1 MNNKVMTVSVLSA
14 AVALAGCNSSSGG
27 GAAITPF
34 QCNAEVDLA
43 ALTTNDVLAVTADNA
58 CLVRFSLSDPST
70 VLAVGSLD
78 VAGSVVGLDFRPASG
93 ELYALTDM
101 GQLVLV
107 DPMTAETTL
116 VTASIGELTGARYDI
131 DFNPAANALRLI
143 SDARQNFRMGSPA
156 LVENAQQQALVDGTF
171 GYLQGV
177 VATAY
182 TNVNPGQEGTQMFV
196 ISADSRTFFQQNP
209 NVGLLTRIGELFP
222 SAESVDVKGYNVF
235 TTEGGMNEH
244 YAVFEV
250 DGSVGLYSINP
261 ATAATTLIKLLPAPE
276 AGGNYMDLVVN
287 DVTDEPAL
295 REFIVFEQSAD
306 DDFVLRIV
314 ELNPA
319 DSMPGMALAG
329 YDETLPVTGLVEGD
343 VIVGFDLRTTSPEG
357 ADDGLYAVAQSGR
370 IYLLEEAEEGLLD
383 PMSVAQ
389 ATEIATLAT
398 ALSGTRFDI
407 DFNPR
412 ADLLRIIG
420 DAGQNLRVNLD
431 EDRVLAD
438 EARAAGFAFADGT
451 VRLGDTMVPVPVAV
465 AYRAAPL
472 QLEGVTPSLDFQYVI
487 DARNSGLARVAVPND
502 GALVA
507 VGDGL
512 LEGLALPMDGA
523 IQQTMDI
530 AQSGTAYAALR
541 TSAGA
546 GSMLYTLNLLA
557 GTAEQVGP
565 IGGTANPVAVNAM
578 SVVIPEPEVMEA
590 GR

>member
-1 MNNKVMTVSVLSA
+1 MNNKLMTVSVLSA

-27 GAAITPF
+27 GAANTPF
-34 QCNAEVDLA
+34 QCNAEADLS
-43 ALTTNDVLAVTADNA
+43 ALTANDVLAVTADNA

-70 VLAVGSLD
+70 VVAVGSLD

-116 VTASIGELTGARYDI
+116 VTASIGELAGARYDI

-182 TNVNPGQEGTQMFV
+182 TNVNLGQEGTQMFV

-209 NVGLLTRIGELFP
+209 NVGLLTRIGALFP
-222 SAESVDVKGYNVF
+222 NAESVDVKGYNVF

-250 DGSVGLYSINP
+250 DGNVGLYSINP
-261 ATAATTLIKLLPAPE
+261 ETAATTLIKPLPAPE
-276 AGGNYMDLVVN
+276 AVGNYMDLVVS

-306 DDFVLRIV
+306 DEFVLRIV

-319 DSMPGMALAG
+319 DSMPGMALAE

-357 ADDGLYAVAQSGR
+357 TEDGLYAVAQNGR
-370 IYLLEEAEEGLLD
+370 IYLLEESD
-383 PMSVAQ
+383 PLIGPPEAQ

-431 EDRVLAD
+431 EGRVLAD

-541 TSAGA
+541 TETGA
-546 GSMLYTLNLLA
+546 GSTLYTLNLLA

>member
-1 MNNKVMTVSVLSA
+1 MNNKLMTVSVLSA

-27 GAAITPF
+27 GTANTPF
-34 QCNAEVDLA
+34 QCNAEADLS
-43 ALTTNDVLAVTADNA
+43 ALTANDVLAVTADNA

-70 VLAVGSLD
+70 VVAVGSLD

-116 VTASIGELTGARYDI
+116 VTASIGELAGARYDI

-209 NVGLLTRIGELFP
+209 NVGLLTRIGALFP
-222 SAESVDVKGYNVF
+222 NAESVDVKGYNVF

-261 ATAATTLIKLLPAPE
+261 ETAATTLIKPLPAPE
-276 AGGNYMDLVVN
+276 AVGNYMDLVVS

-306 DDFVLRIV
+306 DEFVLRIV

-319 DSMPGMALAG
+319 DSMPGMALAE

-357 ADDGLYAVAQSGR
+357 AEDGLYAVAQSGR
-370 IYLLEEAEEGLLD
+370 IYLLEESD
-383 PMSVAQ
+383 PLIVPPEAQ

-431 EDRVLAD
+431 EGRVLAD

-472 QLEGVTPSLDFQYVI
+472 QLEGATPSLDFQYVI

-541 TSAGA
+541 TETGA
-546 GSMLYTLNLLA
+546 GSTLYTLNLLA

>member
-1 MNNKVMTVSVLSA
+1 MNNKLMTVSVLSA

-27 GAAITPF
+27 GAANTPF
-34 QCNAEVDLA
+34 QCNAEADLS
-43 ALTTNDVLAVTADNA
+43 ALTANDVLAVTADNA

-70 VLAVGSLD
+70 VVAVGSLD

-116 VTASIGELTGARYDI
+116 VTASIGELAGARYDI

-143 SDARQNFRMGSPA
+143 SDARQNFRMGTPA

-196 ISADSRTFFQQNP
+196 ISADARTFFQQNP
-209 NVGLLTRIGELFP
+209 NVGLLTRIGALFP
-222 SAESVDVKGYNVF
+222 NAESVDVKGYNVF

-261 ATAATTLIKLLPAPE
+261 ETAATTLIKPLPAPE
-276 AGGNYMDLVVN
+276 AGGNYMDLVVS

-306 DDFVLRIV
+306 DEFVLRIV

-329 YDETLPVTGLVEGD
+329 YEESLPVTGLVEGD
-343 VIVGFDLRTTSPEG
+343 VIVGFDLRTTSSVE
-357 ADDGLYAVAQSGR
+357 DENELYAVAASGQ
-370 IYLLEEAEEGLLD
+370 IYQLVEGAENNAQAS
-383 PMSVAQ
+383 SVA
-389 ATEIATLAT
+389 TLST
-398 ALSGTRFDI
+398 PLSGTRFDI

-431 EDRVLAD
+431 EGRVLAD

-507 VGDGL
+507 VGDGV
-512 LEGLALPMDGA
+512 LEGLVLPMDGA

-541 TSAGA
+541 TETGA
-546 GSMLYTLNLLA
+546 GSTLYTLNLLA

-590 GR
+590 RR

>member
-1 MNNKVMTVSVLSA
+1 MNNKFMTVSVLSA

-27 GAAITPF
+27 GAANMPF
-34 QCNAEVDLA
+34 QCNAEADLS
-43 ALTTNDVLAVTADNA
+43 ALTANDVLAVTADNA

-209 NVGLLTRIGELFP
+209 NVGLLTRIGGLFP

-261 ATAATTLIKLLPAPE
+261 ATAATTLIKPLPAPE

-370 IYLLEEAEEGLLD
+370 IYLLEESD
-383 PMSVAQ
+383 PIILTPEAQ

-398 ALSGTRFDI
+398 DLSGTRFDI

-451 VRLGDTMVPVPVAV
+451 VRLGDTMVPAPVAV
-465 AYRAAPL
+465 AYRAAPM
-472 QLEGVTPSLDFQYVI
+472 QLEGVIPSLDFQYVI

-512 LEGLALPMDGA
+512 LEGLVLPTDGA

-578 SVVIPEPEVMEA
+578 SVVIPEPVVMEA

>member
-1 MNNKVMTVSVLSA
+1 MNNKLMTVSVLSA

-34 QCNAEVDLA
+34 QCNAEGDLA

-143 SDARQNFRMGSPA
+143 SDGRQNFRMGSPA

-209 NVGLLTRIGELFP
+209 NVGLLTRIGALFP
-222 SAESVDVKGYNVF
+222 NAESVDVKGYNVF

-250 DGSVGLYSINP
+250 DGNVGLYGINP
-261 ATAATTLIKLLPAPE
+261 ATAATTLIKPLPAPE

-287 DVTDEPAL
+287 DVTGEPAL

-370 IYLLEEAEEGLLD
+370 IYLLEESD
-383 PMSVAQ
+383 PIILPPEAQ
-389 ATEIATLAT
+389 AMEIATLAT
-398 ALSGTRFDI
+398 DLSGTRFDI

-451 VRLGDTMVPVPVAV
+451 VRLGDTMVPAPVAV
-465 AYRAAPL
+465 AYRAAPM
-472 QLEGVTPSLDFQYVI
+472 QLDGVIPSLDFQYVI

-512 LEGLALPMDGA
+512 LDGLVLPTDGA

-565 IGGTANPVAVNAM
+565 IGGTANPVAVNTM
-578 SVVIPEPEVMEA
+578 SVVIPEPVVMEA

>member
-1 MNNKVMTVSVLSA
+1 MNNKLMTVSVLSA

-34 QCNAEVDLA
+34 QCSAEGDLA

-58 CLVRFSLSDPST
+58 CLVRFSLSDPSS
-70 VLAVGSLD
+70 VVAVGSLD

-116 VTASIGELTGARYDI
+116 VTASIGELAGARYDI

-143 SDARQNFRMGSPA
+143 SDDRQNFRMGSPA

-209 NVGLLTRIGELFP
+209 NVGLLTRIGGLFP
-222 SAESVDVKGYNVF
+222 NAESVDVKGYNVF

-261 ATAATTLIKLLPAPE
+261 ETAATTLIKPLPAPE
-276 AGGNYMDLVVN
+276 AGGNYMDLVVS

-295 REFIVFEQSAD
+295 REVIVFEQSAD
-306 DDFVLRIV
+306 DDFLLRIV

-319 DSMPGMALAG
+319 DSMPGMALAE

-370 IYLLEEAEEGLLD
+370 IYLLEESD
-383 PMSVAQ
+383 PIILTPEAQ

-398 ALSGTRFDI
+398 DLSGTRFDI

-438 EARAAGFAFADGT
+438 EARVAGFAFADGT
-451 VRLGDTMVPVPVAV
+451 VRLGDTMVPAPVAV
-465 AYRAAPL
+465 AYRAAPM
-472 QLEGVTPSLDFQYVI
+472 QLEGVIPSLDFQYVI

-512 LEGLALPMDGA
+512 LEGLVLPTDGA

-578 SVVIPEPEVMEA
+578 SVVIPEPVVMEA

>member
-1 MNNKVMTVSVLSA
+1 MNNKLMTVSVLSA

-27 GAAITPF
+27 GADITPF
-34 QCNAEVDLA
+34 QCNAEGDLA

-70 VLAVGSLD
+70 VVAVGSLD

-116 VTASIGELTGARYDI
+116 VTASIGELAGARYDI

-209 NVGLLTRIGELFP
+209 NVGLLTRIGALFP
-222 SAESVDVKGYNVF
+222 NAESVDVKGYNVF

-250 DGSVGLYSINP
+250 DGNVGLYGINP
-261 ATAATTLIKLLPAPE
+261 ETAATTLIKPLPAPE

-306 DDFVLRIV
+306 DEFVLRIV

-319 DSMPGMALAG
+319 ESMPGMALAE

-357 ADDGLYAVAQSGR
+357 AEDGLYAVAQSGR
-370 IYLLEEAEEGLLD
+370 IYLLEESD
-383 PMSVAQ
+383 PLIVPPEAQ
-389 ATEIATLAT
+389 ATEITTLAT
-398 ALSGTRFDI
+398 SLSGTRFDI

-431 EDRVLAD
+431 EGRVLAD

-541 TSAGA
+541 TETGA
-546 GSMLYTLNLLA
+546 GSTLYTLNLLA

>member
-1 MNNKVMTVSVLSA
+1 MNNKFMTVSVLSA

-27 GAAITPF
+27 GAANMPF
-34 QCNAEVDLA
+34 QCNAEADLS
-43 ALTTNDVLAVTADNA
+43 ALTANDVLAVTADNA

-209 NVGLLTRIGELFP
+209 NVGLLTRIGGLFP

-250 DGSVGLYSINP
+250 DGNVGLYGINP
-261 ATAATTLIKLLPAPE
+261 ETAATTLIKPLPAPE

-370 IYLLEEAEEGLLD
+370 IYLLEESD
-383 PMSVAQ
+383 PLILPPEAQ
-389 ATEIATLAT
+389 AMEIATLAT
-398 ALSGTRFDI
+398 DLSGTRFDI

-451 VRLGDTMVPVPVAV
+451 VRLGDTMVPAPVAV
-465 AYRAAPL
+465 AYRAAPM
-472 QLEGVTPSLDFQYVI
+472 QLEGVIPSLDFQYVI

-512 LEGLALPMDGA
+512 LEGLVLPTDGA

-578 SVVIPEPEVMEA
+578 SVVIPEPVVMEA